1 MEIVNTHMTNTML
14 DMLKFPQLE
23 VETKE
28 QLDTDLG
35 IYTRE
40 IFIPKD
46 SVMIGEVH
54 KVGCV
59 NIITKGKILVKTSLT
74 DPGILY
80 TVPYDRTI
88 TFVTKPGSQKIVY
101 AQEDTVFVNVFV
113 DVKSKNIQDLE
124 EELIQPNTEVN
135 KMKQILKTQKQLESN

>member
-1 MEIVNTHMTNTML
+1 ML
-14 DMLKFPQLE
+14 DMLRFPQLQ
-23 VETKE
+23 VQTTE

-40 IFIPKD
+40 IFIPKE

-59 NIITKGKILVKTSLT
+59 NIITKGKILVKTSLS

-80 TVPYDRTI
+80 EVPYDRTI
-88 TFVTKPGSQKIVY
+88 TFVTKPGSQKIVH
-101 AQEDTVFVNVFV
+101 AIEDTVFVNVFV
-113 DVKSKNIQDLE
+113 DVESTNIKDLE

-135 KMKQILKTQKQLESN
+135 KMKNILKIQKLEVN